1 MKVKK
6 HDENLPESVAAL
18 KAMAP
23 EKLRELWS
31 RYFPAGRPQI
41 KPLWWKIQC
50 ERTGATIE
58 QKHLTRL
65 NAYSENPDECVERSN
80 KTKYHIKPGTQ
91 LLKKFK
97 GKEYLI
103 MVIAPDQ
110 FVYEGM
116 VYKTLSAIATL
127 ICGHKVSGYDFFGF
141 NNKTIK
147 G

>member
-6 HDENLPESVAAL
+6 YNENLPESVAAL
-18 KAMAP
+18 KALP
-23 EKLRELWS
+23 SEKLSELWS
-31 RYFPAGRPQI
+31 RYFQSDRPQI

-50 ERTGATIE
+50 ELSGQNLE
-58 QKHLTRL
+58 QKNITKL

-97 GKEYLI
+97 GKEYL
-103 MVIAPDQ
+103 VTVSAPDQ
-110 FVYEGM
+110 FVYDGAT
-116 VYKTLSAIATL
+116 YKTLSAIAAV
-127 ICGHKVSGYDFFGF
+127 ICGHKVSGYDFFGL